1 MRRLILPAVVG
12 ASIALAGIWGCS
24 AAARDQLKRF
34 FFEVPQDKGTS
45 GASEG
50 VTRGEENRPALALP
64 TPRFASVHPPYKRR
78 QCSGCHNPTRQ
89 MQVSDTLA
97 DACRP
102 CHGRFFGEEVR
113 HSPVADGECATCH
126 EMHRSTLP
134 NLLKLSMPDLCVDCH
149 DEPED
154 LSEDAHGAGNV
165 ANCTG
170 CHDPHFGGD
179 MLLRIE
185 K

>member
-1 MRRLILPAVVG
+1 
-12 ASIALAGIWGCS
+12 
-24 AAARDQLKRF
+24 
-34 FFEVPQDKGTS
+34 
-45 GASEG
+45 
-50 VTRGEENRPALALP
+50 
-64 TPRFASVHPPYKRR
+64 
-78 QCSGCHNPTRQ
+78 
-89 MQVSDTLA
+89 MQVLANLA

-102 CHGRFFGEEVR
+102 CHGRFFGDEVR

-134 NLLKLSMPDLCVDCH
+134 YLLKQQAPDMCTECH

-154 LSEDAHGAGNV
+154 LSEDAHAAENV
-165 ANCTG
+165 DHCTD

-179 MLLRIE
+179 MLLKIE